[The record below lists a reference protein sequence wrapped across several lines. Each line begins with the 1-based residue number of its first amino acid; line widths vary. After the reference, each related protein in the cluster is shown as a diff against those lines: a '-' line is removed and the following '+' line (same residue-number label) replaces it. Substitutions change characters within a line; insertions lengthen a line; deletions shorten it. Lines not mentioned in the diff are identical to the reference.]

1 MIILG
6 ADFCFRVISFFFFF
20 LHGVITFNL
29 SALHLLALAR
39 KNNIIFN
46 ELKKKNVPQ
55 LLLSLLDIK
64 SQTRILQ

>member
-6 ADFCFRVISFFFFF
+6 ADFCFRVISFFFF